1 MADLVIRGGTVVD
14 GTGAPPV
21 EADVAIAGGRITQ
34 VGRVADRGREEIDAR
49 GRLVTPGFVDIHT
62 HYDGQAVWDSHLA
75 PSAWHGVTTAVMGN
89 CGVGFAP
96 CRAADR
102 DRLIEL
108 MEGVEDIPGP
118 ILHEGLDWR
127 WETFPEYLDAL
138 DAKPRDIDICAL
150 VPHAALRVHV
160 MGERGLALE
169 NANQADIAQMRAIT
183 AEAVRAG
190 ALGVSTSRTISHKT
204 LKGDP
209 TPTLRAQEE
218 ELHGLALGLR
228 DAGGGLL
235 ELVSDWNTPDPAT
248 EFAIVR
254 RVVEATGQPVV
265 FSLTARHDRTEAWK
279 ELLALSDDA
288 AARGLPIRPVF
299 PPRPIGILLGLNGSQ
314 NPFAGCASYKAIAH
328 LPAPARAAAMRD
340 PTLRARLLSEDRIS
354 GSTFPLITRLSF
366 ERMFPF
372 GDPPDYAPPR
382 DASIAAIAAREAR
395 TAEEVAYDLL
405 TADDGLGFIFA
416 PLTNFADYTLSASAE
431 CLRHPNAI
439 AGLSDGGAHVGFI
452 SDGSFPTFL
461 LAYWARDG
469 REATFPVEEI
479 VRRLTSDTARA
490 AGLRDRGVLRAG
502 MKADVNVLDLAT
514 LGLDAPRMVAD
525 LPAGGRRLL
534 QRARGYAAT
543 IVAGTVTYRDG
554 AATGALP
561 GHLVRA
567 GRRPV
572 PA

>member
-14 GTGAPPV
+14 GTGAAPI
-21 EADVAIAGGRITQ
+21 EADVAIEGGRITE
-34 VGRVADRGREEIDAR
+34 VGRVAARGREEIDAR
-49 GRLVTPGFVDIHT
+49 GRIVSPGFVDIHT

-138 DAKPRDIDICAL
+138 DAKPRDIDICTL
-150 VPHAALRVHV
+150 LPHGALRVHV
-160 MGERGLALE
+160 MGSRGLALE

-190 ALGVSTSRTISHKT
+190 AFGVSTSRTISHRT

-218 ELHGLALGLR
+218 ELRGLAEGLR

-248 EFAIVR
+248 EFGMVR
-254 RVVEATGQPVV
+254 RVVEATGQRVL

-279 ELLALSDDA
+279 ELLAMSDA
-288 AARGLPIRPVF
+288 AAAEGLPIRPVF

-314 NPFAGCASYKAIAH
+314 NPFSGCPSYKAIAH
-328 LPAPARAAAMRD
+328 LPAAQRAAVMRD
-340 PTLRARLLSEDRIS
+340 PALRARILSEDRVS

-382 DASIAAIAAREAR
+382 EASIASIAARQGR
-395 TAEEVAYDLL
+395 SAEEVAYDIL
-405 TADDGLGFIFA
+405 TANDGQDFIFA
-416 PLTNFADYTLSASAE
+416 PLTNFHDYTLSASAE

-461 LAYWARDG
+461 LAYWARDAK
-469 REATFPVEEI
+469 EEVFALPEI

-490 AGLRDRGVLRAG
+490 AGLHDRGVLRPG
-502 MKADVNVLDLAT
+502 MKADVNVFDLKA
-514 LGLDAPRMVAD
+514 LALDAPRMVAD

-534 QRARGYAAT
+534 QRARGYVAT
-543 IVAGTVTYRDG
+543 VVAGQVTYRDG

-561 GHLVRA
+561 GRLVRA
-567 GRRPV
+567 GR
-572 PA
+572 